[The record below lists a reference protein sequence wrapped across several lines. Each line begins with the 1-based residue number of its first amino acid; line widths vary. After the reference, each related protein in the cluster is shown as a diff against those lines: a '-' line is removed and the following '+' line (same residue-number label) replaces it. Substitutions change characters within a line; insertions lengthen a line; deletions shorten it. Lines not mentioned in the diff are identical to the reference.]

1 MGDSFAKESQFW
13 LNPKTSLWEKKT
25 CNFQV
30 SYKPE
35 GKPFV
40 DVEENMSLYIGQ
52 TQQEKRLHLDCK
64 QHEGLYLDIQWT
76 VIPAQVYHARDKK
89 EYD

>member
-25 CNFQV
+25 CNFQI

-52 TQQEKRLHLDCK
+52 T
-64 QHEGLYLDIQWT
+64 
-76 VIPAQVYHARDKK
+76 
-89 EYD
+89 